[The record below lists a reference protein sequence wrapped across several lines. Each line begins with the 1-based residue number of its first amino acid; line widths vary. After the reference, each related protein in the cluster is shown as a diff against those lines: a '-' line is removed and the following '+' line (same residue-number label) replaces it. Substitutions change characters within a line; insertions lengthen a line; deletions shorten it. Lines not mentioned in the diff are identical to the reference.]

1 MDATT
6 GQNVTL
12 ERVRL
17 AELWAAIEELRRCCA
32 AIPDCDATAKLRGK
46 VGRLESSLR
55 EAEQSGNLTPFKTDA
70 KATADMVKRIHDAD
84 PLTQFLQRV
93 VALNERVDGAAGG

>member
-12 ERVRL
+12 ERLRV

-32 AIPDCDATAKLRGK
+32 AIPDCDATAKLR
-46 VGRLESSLR
+46 
-55 EAEQSGNLTPFKTDA
+55 EAEQSGNLTPFKTET
-70 KATADMVKRIHDAD
+70 KATQEMVRRIHDAD
-84 PLTQFLQRV
+84 PLTQFLQCV
-93 VALNERVDGAAGG
+93 VALNEQVDGAAAG